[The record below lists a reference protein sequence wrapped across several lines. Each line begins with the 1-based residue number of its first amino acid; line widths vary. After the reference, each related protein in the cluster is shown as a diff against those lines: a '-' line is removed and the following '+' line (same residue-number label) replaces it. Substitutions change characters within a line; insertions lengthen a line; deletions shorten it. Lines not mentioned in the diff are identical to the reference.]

1 MVFAVHGWM
10 DCKFRIAESSA
21 GRAGEREVLG
31 DVRSG
36 MGVTLDHCARRPV
49 DALAVMDIFNTFA
62 A

>member
-1 MVFAVHGWM
+1 M